1 MNLHVLAQEI
11 CSSLEVGVEVKV
23 GLEGF
28 CVVLVHVT
36 DDSWLGGRPCTGL
49 LVVRV
54 RRHRVGGKEALS
66 YLGTW
71 KWEHF
76 LNAF

>member
-1 MNLHVLAQEI
+1 M
-11 CSSLEVGVEVKV
+11 
-23 GLEGF
+23 
-28 CVVLVHVT
+28 VLVHVT

-66 YLGTW
+66 YLGSGKLGTLLGRVL
-71 KWEHF
+71 KLMRRMEF
-76 LNAF
+76 VMFT